1 MHQKSLS
8 KARSSQKLK
17 SRVRSQM
24 RSKSHLRQGD
34 AGGDLTIDE
43 SADLELQ
50 ELARREI
57 SASKVSMGG
66 AAKAAEPG
74 ASVKNHVVEVSLVD
88 VSGQENSNEEGRRA
102 LER

>member
-1 MHQKSLS
+1 
-8 KARSSQKLK
+8 
-17 SRVRSQM
+17 
-24 RSKSHLRQGD
+24 LRQGD

-57 SASKVSMGG
+57 SASKVSLG
-66 AAKAAEPG
+66 AAKVAEPG
-74 ASVKNHVVEVSLVD
+74 VSVKNHAVEVSLVD
-88 VSGQENSNEEGRRA
+88 VSGQENGNEEGRRA